1 MAHVVIMMGSKSDE
15 EKASETKLSS
25 ATVRATASKPPEP
38 ISHLIHNIFFANVC
52 KLTQNDAEYNLLH
65 FDAIALLAMKP

>member
-1 MAHVVIMMGSKSDE
+1 M
-15 EKASETKLSS
+15 
-25 ATVRATASKPPEP
+25 
-38 ISHLIHNIFFANVC
+38 IHNIFANAC